1 MGLFSRRPPRHR
13 QLLYFVLGIVIFNI
27 AVSYYYHNLSQKQ
40 QLETSKE
47 GYIGGF
53 YLYDT
58 SEDDEMTK
66 EKEENH
72 NAKRNSVD
80 AMPISVDVK
89 NFNKR
94 PEKVDEKKKFKPSL
108 CLHFP

>member
-40 QLETSKE
+40 HRLENSKE

-58 SEDDEMTK
+58 SEDTEMTK
-66 EKEENH
+66 EKDENL

-89 NFNKR
+89 KY
-94 PEKVDEKKKFKPSL
+94 KVRRSNQHALDSASL
-108 CLHFP
+108 HPIRL